1 MPPPPPPPPPAQPVT
16 PTTPAGAQQ
25 AQAGAA
31 RTQLEA
37 DATKAAQE
45 KQAAA
50 AAAAAKP
57 PPEKTPQENPS
68 TLLAELNNKM
78 ATLIKYTWTV
88 AHNTNENVSATRGLS
103 KDVYKS

>member
-1 MPPPPPPPPPAQPVT
+1 MPAQPKTPPPAQPVT
-16 PTTPAGAQQ
+16 PTTPEGAKQ

-31 RTQLEA
+31 RTQMEA
-37 DATKAAQE
+37 DATKATQE

-57 PPEKTPQENPS
+57 PPEKPPQENS
-68 TLLAELNNKM
+68 SALLAELNNKM
-78 ATLIKYTWTV
+78 ATLLKYTWTV
-88 AHNTNENVSATRGLS
+88 AHNTNETVSATRSLS